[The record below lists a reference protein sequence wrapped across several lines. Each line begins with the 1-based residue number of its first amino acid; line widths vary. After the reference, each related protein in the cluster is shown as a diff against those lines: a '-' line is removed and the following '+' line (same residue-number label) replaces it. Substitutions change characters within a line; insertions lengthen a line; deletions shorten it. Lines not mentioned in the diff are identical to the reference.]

1 MTGDADTLGKLA
13 NLTALIAEARQEL
26 AAGEMID
33 MSDIQGRVQSV
44 CEEIQASPPME
55 PAAVEA
61 AINQM
66 VESLNT
72 LARELT
78 SQHKS
83 LGDDVVRR
91 AARSA
96 YKTPEDDN

>member
-1 MTGDADTLGKLA
+1 MTGDAETLGKLS
-13 NLTALIAEARQEL
+13 NLMALITEARQEI

-33 MSDIQGRVQSV
+33 MADIQGRVQSV
-44 CEEIQASPPME
+44 CEEIQANPPLE

-66 VESLNT
+66 VENLNI
-72 LARELT
+72 LATELT